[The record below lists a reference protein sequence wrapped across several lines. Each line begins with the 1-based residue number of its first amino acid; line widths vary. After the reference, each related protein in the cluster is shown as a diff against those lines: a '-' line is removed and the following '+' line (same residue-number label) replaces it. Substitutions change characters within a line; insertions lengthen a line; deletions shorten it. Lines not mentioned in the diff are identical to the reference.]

1 MGTMQ
6 ERPCHALIL
15 STLAAGG
22 LFTFAAMP
30 AFAANSSPWD
40 VDTRS
45 AVRLVAARSQVESGI
60 NFMRAGVEMR
70 MQPGWK
76 TYWRYPG
83 DSGVP
88 PVFDFGGSENVKT
101 VTVLWPAPERFSDGS
116 GNSIGYKDMVV
127 LPLRIVPKDD
137 RKPVTLRLKLDY
149 AVCETLC
156 VPAKGAVEL
165 QLSGGDGA
173 SNEILN
179 SAEARV
185 PKPTPIGAGQSLI
198 IRSVQRMLGALR
210 ARVVV
215 DIATPPQSK
224 VDLFAEGPTP
234 KWALPLPEPLP
245 GSGAPTG
252 LQRFGFDIDGLPPG
266 ATPDGATLKLT
277 AVSKAGQAIEVEYRL
292 E

>member
-6 ERPCHALIL
+6 ERPRNALIL
-15 STLAAGG
+15 PTLAAAG
-22 LFTFAAMP
+22 LFTVVAVP
-30 AFAANSSPWD
+30 SFAANSSQWD

-45 AVRLVAARSQVESGI
+45 AVRLVAARSLVESGI
-60 NFMRAGVEMR
+60 NFLRAGVELR
-70 MQPGWK
+70 LQSGWK

-101 VTVLWPAPERFSDGS
+101 VTVLWPAPERFSDG
-116 GNSIGYKDMVV
+116 GGYSIGYKDTVV
-127 LPLRIVPKDD
+127 LPLRVVPRDE

-156 VPAKGAVEL
+156 VPAKGNVEL
-165 QLSGGDGA
+165 QLSSGDGV

-215 DIATPPQSK
+215 DVATPSPGK
-224 VDLFAEGPTP
+224 VDLFAEGPSP
-234 KWALPLPEPLP
+234 KWALPLPEPIA
-245 GSGAPTG
+245 GTGTPTG
-252 LQRFGFDIDGLPPG
+252 LRRFGFDLDGLPPG
-266 ATPDGATLKLT
+266 ATPDGATLKFT
-277 AVSKAGQAIEVEYRL
+277 AVSTGQAIEVEYRL

>member
-1 MGTMQ
+1 MQ
-6 ERPCHALIL
+6 VRPTKALIL
-15 STLAAGG
+15 PAIAAAS
-22 LFTFAAMP
+22 LFTFVAAP
-30 AFAANSSPWD
+30 AFAANSSLWD

-45 AVRLVAARSQVESGI
+45 AVRLVSARQVVESGV
-60 NFMRAGVEMR
+60 NLLRAGVELK

-88 PVFDFGGSENVKT
+88 PVFDFGGSENIKS

-116 GNSIGYKDMVV
+116 GYSIGYKDNVI
-127 LPLRIVPKDD
+127 LPLRIIPRDD
-137 RKPVTLRLKLDY
+137 KKPVILRLRLEY

-156 VPAKGAVEL
+156 VPAKGKVEL
-165 QLSGGDGA
+165 QLTGGDA
-173 SNEILN
+173 YSNDLLA

-210 ARVVV
+210 GRVLV
-215 DIATPPQSK
+215 DVASPTQAK
-224 VDLFAEGPTP
+224 VDLFAEGPSP
-234 KWALPLPEPLP
+234 KWALPLPEPV
-245 GSGAPTG
+245 SGASTLSG
-252 LQRFGFDIDGLPPG
+252 SQRFGFDIDGVPPG
-266 ATPDGATLKLT
+266 ATPDGATLRLT